1 MSEKPKFAE
10 GPWEVAGSR
19 RDVVVL
25 VSTNAILAD
34 VHSGSPSETI
44 NWDVVTANANL
55 IAASPLGYELAEMV
69 IAFLRPP
76 GDQILIGEARRIYD
90 KAREFLRVA
99 KGE

>member
-1 MSEKPKFAE
+1 
-10 GPWEVAGSR
+10 
-19 RDVVVL
+19 
-25 VSTNAILAD
+25 
-34 VHSGSPSETI
+34 
-44 NWDVVTANANL
+44 
-55 IAASPLGYELAEMV
+55 MV